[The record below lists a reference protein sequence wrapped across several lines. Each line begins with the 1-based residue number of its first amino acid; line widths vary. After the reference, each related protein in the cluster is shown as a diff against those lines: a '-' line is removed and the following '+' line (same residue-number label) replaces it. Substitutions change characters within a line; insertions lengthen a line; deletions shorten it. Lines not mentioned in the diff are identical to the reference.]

1 MLQLE
6 DMQLLRALGGSR
18 SLAATARL
26 LDLTPPAVT
35 VRLQRIEQ
43 RMGMQLATRAARGI
57 SLTDEGQRIVQEAIE
72 ILERIESIAS
82 RVSGE
87 SSGASGHLRV
97 VAPFGFGR
105 EYVAPL
111 VRDLRR
117 SHPNLAISLV
127 LVESPLAAASGA
139 DAVISIG
146 RVKGSSWVGHFL
158 APNERF
164 LCASPALAR
173 SLSRL
178 KHPSELN
185 RCEYLALRENDEDVT
200 RLRFTQRDA
209 VGKRAT
215 RSVTIRLDSALSSN
229 ESTLFPYTTLFRSR
243 HRGQGLGGRRTRS
256 RRAFRMGLRAAYRRG
271 KTAPRVARMAPRT
284 CTDHGPHAHASKPDY
299 PSTRISGSR
308 EASLRSSALAQPG
321 RPLNHL

>member
-229 ESTLFPYTTLFRSR
+229 DGTVVRDWAVD
-243 HRGQGLGGRRTRS
+243 GLGVVARSEWDCARLIAEGKLRRVLPAWRLEPAPIMALTPTRQNLTI
-256 RRAFRMGLRAAYRRG
+256 RQRVFLEAAKRAFDPVPWRNQADR
-271 KTAPRVARMAPRT
+271 
-284 CTDHGPHAHASKPDY
+284 
-299 PSTRISGSR
+299 
-308 EASLRSSALAQPG
+308 
-321 RPLNHL
+321 

>member
-117 SHPNLAISLV
+117 SHPNRAISLV

-209 VGKRAT
+209 AGKRPT

-229 ESTLFPYTTLFRSR
+229 DGTVVRDWAVD
-243 HRGQGLGGRRTRS
+243 GLGVVARSEWDCARLIAEGKLRRVLPAWRLEPAPIMALTPTRQNLTI
-256 RRAFRMGLRAAYRRG
+256 RQRVFLEAAKRAFDPVPWRNQADR
-271 KTAPRVARMAPRT
+271 
-284 CTDHGPHAHASKPDY
+284 
-299 PSTRISGSR
+299 
-308 EASLRSSALAQPG
+308 
-321 RPLNHL
+321 